1 MTQLPNKSVKHWFV
15 LAAVALMMAASL
27 GISNNIIGIYYTPMT
42 DSLGILRG
50 SLAFHSTLALLVS
63 GGVALFA
70 TPLIERFS
78 WKKVLFVG
86 TLAGFIGIAGMAVVS
101 NLWGIYFIGVIR
113 GIGMGL
119 TTFVSMSLILNN
131 WFDQHKGIAISIAAS
146 MSGVAGFIFSPL
158 FTTIIDAFG
167 WRISFIIQGGL
178 YLLLILPTLFY
189 PYTIHPKDSGLLPY
203 GYNENNKV
211 QEPEAQEDENSN
223 NLSLSEILQTKP
235 ALIIFIA
242 LLVFTISFT
251 LISGITQ
258 HLPGY
263 GQMLGVPLQLT
274 GLIVSA
280 SSAGNILF
288 KLVSGYL
295 SDKIGAVK
303 TSVLMI
309 IINMIGIFLLIV
321 SSELTLIMVGAFLF
335 AAMFTLSNIELPL
348 LSRYFFG
355 RKEGNR
361 IFPIFNFSLSIGG
374 ALSYSLVGYSYDF
387 TGTYFVAFGGALV
400 LQIISL
406 LTLYIANHWRRK
418 T

>member
-27 GISNNIIGIYYTPMT
+27 GISNNIIGIYYTPMIN
-42 DSLGILRG
+42 SLGILRG
-50 SLAFHSTLALLVS
+50 SLAFHSTLTLLVS
-63 GGVALFA
+63 GGVALFV
-70 TPLIERFS
+70 TPLIKRFS
-78 WKKVLFVG
+78 WKKVLLVG
-86 TLAGFIGIAGMAVVS
+86 ILAGFIGIAGMAVVS
-101 NLWGIYFIGVIR
+101 NLWGIYFIGVIG

-167 WRISFIIQGGL
+167 WRISFIFQGGL

-189 PYTIHPKDSGLLPY
+189 PYTIHPKDNGLLPY

-211 QEPEAQEDENSN
+211 QEPEAQNEEN
-223 NLSLSEILQTKP
+223 NLSLSEILQTKS
-235 ALIIFIA
+235 AIIIFIA
-242 LLVFTISFT
+242 LLIFTISFT

-263 GQMLGVPLQLT
+263 GQMLGIPLQLT

-288 KLVSGYL
+288 KLISGYL